1 MTCAEDL
8 PCVVE
13 TPQNE
18 YRWSE
23 TYFRL
28 YLTALGAVTP
38 LLSPLPGS
46 TAEFRLEC
54 ATEAARSA
62 LLIADAAFVAL
73 FQRADIDVEA
83 FLRASIDTP

>member
-8 PCVVE
+8 PCAVD

-18 YRWSE
+18 YRGTA

-62 LLIADAAFVAL
+62 LLIADAAFLAL
-73 FQRADIDVEA
+73 FNQT
-83 FLRASIDTP
+83 DTAVAAVRQACPGTP